1 MFDDGSDEL
10 LGGFWPFMK
19 RALFLFL
26 PIWVGL
32 IVWSAG
38 YDYIR
43 RDVLLFM
50 STIAAGLS
58 LPLIL
63 MFEKIK
69 LKQQIESESDS
80 DKVIK

>member
-10 LGGFWPFMK
+10 LGGLWPFMK

-69 LKQQIESESDS
+69 LKRHLKSKSAGEN
-80 DKVIK
+80 VIK